1 MKNKCPLCGKP
12 IPASLQIC
20 KECELSL
27 QQNAEEIEAVKLRRI
42 RLVPELLWEQRRY
55 EIARDMMAAFLSNSC
70 QNVYSGPVDKQA
82 KDAVR
87 YADALI
93 AELKG
98 GKK

>member
-27 QQNAEEIEAVKLRRI
+27 QQNAEEVEAVKLRRI

-55 EIARDMMAAFLSNSC
+55 EIARDMLAAFLSNSC
-70 QNVYSGPVDKQA
+70 KNVYGGSIEAQA
-82 KDAVR
+82 KEAVR
-87 YADALI
+87 YADALVE
-93 AELKG
+93 ELKG
-98 GKK
+98 GAK